1 MIRIYCFINEEVG
14 FNSFIVEVPMYVRT
28 AVGGAVI
35 SDKMDLKDIKSVF
48 LVYSIFSAPSK
59 LFTVS
64 TLKKFLIDNKYNH
77 RMFFVDEE
85 AVREYD
91 KSQLYLKQEFNE
103 EDIFPRDNAKY
114 FW

>member
-1 MIRIYCFINEEVG
+1 MIRIYCFIDEEVG

-28 AVGGAVI
+28 AVDGEII
-35 SDKMDLKDIKSVF
+35 SDKVDLKNLKSVF
-48 LVYSIFSAPSK
+48 LVYFIFSAPSK

-64 TLKKFLIDNKYNH
+64 TLKKFLIDNKLNH
-77 RMFFVDEE
+77 RMFFVGEE
-85 AVREYD
+85 IIGEYD